1 MHVLTRLL
9 AVLQN
14 AAERLRMALMA
25 PVAAAR
31 CLLFWGVIIAYGMRQ
46 LGALLGAL
54 ELLLTAA
61 RPPPGFYVRALDRKV
76 AGNDRLRHAVL
87 VPVTQRAATA
97 LLWCCGDSVRS
108 ARVLS
113 TPARCKLTRCTR
125 S

>member
-1 MHVLTRLL
+1 
-9 AVLQN
+9 
-14 AAERLRMALMA
+14 MALMA

-31 CLLFWGVIIAYGMRQ
+31 CLLFWGVIIAYGMRHP
-46 LGALLGAL
+46 GALLGAV

-97 LLWCCGDSVRS
+97 LLWCCGYSVRS
-108 ARVLS
+108 ARAL
-113 TPARCKLTRCTR
+113 PMPERCQLTHRTR